1 MEKIIDI
8 QIRDGPAYGSI
19 LNMDKHRILLEV
31 CASDIAASNLQ
42 DHLHTKYKIPRN
54 RIRIHPDNIVDP
66 VSEAEG
72 RLHYGDIILGIP
84 ASLFPEFIIAYV
96 LEEITRISAE

>member
-1 MEKIIDI
+1 MEEIINI
-8 QIRDGPAYGSI
+8 QIPDGPAYGSL

-31 CASDIAASNLQ
+31 CATDVEASNLQ
-42 DHLHTKYKIPRN
+42 DHFHSKYRIPRN

-66 VSEAEG
+66 VSKAED

-84 ASLFPEFIIAYV
+84 ASPFPEFIIAYV